1 MVEKP
6 RKENLKPK
14 PWVRTSKSKAV
25 VAIDGWGNETI
36 YPSGR
41 EAARQLGLNQS
52 GVTYILAGK
61 RKTTGGYTFRY
72 VENE

>member
-1 MVEKP
+1 M
-6 RKENLKPK
+6 KERAKEGVVKPK
-14 PWVRTSKSKAV
+14 PWVRTTKSKAV
-25 VAIDGWGNETI
+25 VAIDGWGNETV

-72 VENE
+72 AETE